1 MYITVENWAVLASSA
16 GQLMLYWLTLFLIWK
31 PNIKIS

>member
-16 GQLMLYWLTLFLIWK
+16 GQLMLYWLTLFLI
-31 PNIKIS
+31 